1 MIVSFGSMKR
11 KDLHLMKSIEIF
23 TEGKQMAAITKAKD
37 RTVLK
42 LSAIVIIST
51 LLLIYGIEVM

>member
-1 MIVSFGSMKR
+1 M
-11 KDLHLMKSIEIF
+11 E
-23 TEGKQMAAITKAKD
+23 AITKAKD

-42 LSAIVIIST
+42 LSAVIIISA

>member
-1 MIVSFGSMKR
+1 M
-11 KDLHLMKSIEIF
+11 E
-23 TEGKQMAAITKAKD
+23 AITKAKD

-51 LLLIYGIEVM
+51 ILLVYGIEVL

>member
-1 MIVSFGSMKR
+1 M
-11 KDLHLMKSIEIF
+11 E
-23 TEGKQMAAITKAKD
+23 AITKAKD

-51 LLLIYGIEVM
+51 LLLVYGMEVL

>member
-1 MIVSFGSMKR
+1 MKR
-11 KDLHLMKSIEIF
+11 KDLHLMKSTEIF
-23 TEGKQMAAITKAKD
+23 TEGKQMEAITKAKD

-51 LLLIYGIEVM
+51 LLLIYGIEVL

>member
-1 MIVSFGSMKR
+1 MKNTR
-11 KDLHLMKSIEIF
+11 LFIR
-23 TEGKQMAAITKAKD
+23 GKRMAVIRKAKD

-51 LLLIYGIEVM
+51 LLLVYGIEVM

>member
-1 MIVSFGSMKR
+1 M
-11 KDLHLMKSIEIF
+11 E
-23 TEGKQMAAITKAKD
+23 AITKAKD

-51 LLLIYGIEVM
+51 LLLIYGIEVL

>member
-1 MIVSFGSMKR
+1 M
-11 KDLHLMKSIEIF
+11 E
-23 TEGKQMAAITKAKD
+23 AITKAKD

-42 LSAIVIIST
+42 LSAIVIIGT

>member
-1 MIVSFGSMKR
+1 
-11 KDLHLMKSIEIF
+11 
-23 TEGKQMAAITKAKD
+23 MAAITKAKD

-42 LSAIVIIST
+42 LSAIVIVCT